1 MNRSLRLGTS
11 RPHTVIRPSSAVAL
25 LAPAGVLLWL
35 AWRLGG
41 GPAGW
46 VYLAGLALALLPGWP
61 VAAYVFGG
69 RHPAAWIAGAALGY
83 PLTGLLLWLP
93 LALGVAGPVTFAGV
107 WLVGTVLLWGVL
119 WPRRAA
125 RIALPAWTSR
135 DTFAFA
141 LVLLLV
147 PLIVGRPF
155 TRIGEPDADGARQ
168 FRAYFTADF
177 LWHMAL
183 TAELEKLE
191 RQPHNP
197 YVAGEPLKY
206 YWLHFVPPAAAATVA
221 GKWLPDRVGRLTINA
236 TGTGTI
242 FLGSLFL
249 FVWASSEA
257 RAAAAALATA
267 LAVLASS
274 AEGLFLIYDHI
285 RVNAPLGLIR
295 NMNVDAVTAWFFGA
309 FTIDGLQRA
318 LLYNPHHSMAAASGL
333 VALTIAA
340 SADAALMAGVAL
352 AAGVALGL
360 AFMLSPFPGACLVAI
375 FGFSCFIQILASRA
389 GLRAIVRLALSALP
403 VAAAFGWCVLN
414 QTFEGGPGNL
424 HFGFYSAARAMPVG
438 ALLLAAG
445 PALAPALVGLA
456 VLPSRWRRLLPAA
469 SGLGLALCLIYF
481 VHLRSEMI
489 WIGWRAGQILLLCAA
504 ALSAAGLAALTAR
517 SRTAAAIFVVAV
529 AAIGLPTTA
538 IDLFNAQDVENRARS
553 SGFAWT
559 LRVTPGEWEAF
570 EWLRRRTPKD
580 AVVQVDPITRG
591 RDSWTI
597 VPSFAERRMAA
608 GLPIS
613 LLAQPQY
620 HELSEKVRYLYS
632 TADAAEAW
640 HVARM
645 LQINYLVVGRVE
657 RDEYPGIV
665 ARLDEATDYFL
676 RRFVNDDVHIYRVR

>member
-1 MNRSLRLGTS
+1 
-11 RPHTVIRPSSAVAL
+11 
-25 LAPAGVLLWL
+25 
-35 AWRLGG
+35 
-41 GPAGW
+41 
-46 VYLAGLALALLPGWP
+46 
-61 VAAYVFGG
+61 
-69 RHPAAWIAGAALGY
+69 
-83 PLTGLLLWLP
+83 
-93 LALGVAGPVTFAGV
+93 
-107 WLVGTVLLWGVL
+107 
-119 WPRRAA
+119 
-125 RIALPAWTSR
+125 
-135 DTFAFA
+135 
-141 LVLLLV
+141 
-147 PLIVGRPF
+147 
-155 TRIGEPDADGARQ
+155 
-168 FRAYFTADF
+168 
-177 LWHMAL
+177 
-183 TAELEKLE
+183 
-191 RQPHNP
+191 
-197 YVAGEPLKY
+197 
-206 YWLHFVPPAAAATVA
+206 
-221 GKWLPDRVGRLTINA
+221 
-236 TGTGTI
+236 
-242 FLGSLFL
+242 
-249 FVWASSEA
+249 
-257 RAAAAALATA
+257 
-267 LAVLASS
+267 
-274 AEGLFLIYDHI
+274 
-285 RVNAPLGLIR
+285 
-295 NMNVDAVTAWFFGA
+295 
-309 FTIDGLQRA
+309 
-318 LLYNPHHSMAAASGL
+318 
-333 VALTIAA
+333 
-340 SADAALMAGVAL
+340 
-352 AAGVALGL
+352 
-360 AFMLSPFPGACLVAI
+360 
-375 FGFSCFIQILASRA
+375 RA

-456 VLPSRWRRLLPAA
+456 VLPSRWRRMLPAA
-469 SGLGLALCLIYF
+469 SGLGLALFLIYF

-504 ALSAAGLAALTAR
+504 ALSAAGLAAVTAR